1 MQSPFLY
8 PQMPFVTQMPTQEQ
22 LEALYKT
29 IPASQDQLEAVQ
41 KQMLAFLEQQ
51 QKTATALGLV
61 TSSAGGGASTVAAA
75 PPTTENQMF
84 PFPLVFALG
93 VPATAA
99 PSPLTVSKNL
109 LVFLYACTYMYM
121 YMCVYHIFMPQGYTY
136 INVHVCTSSNV
147 ILCIV
152 HAKIHC
158 MLQNFLH

>member
-1 MQSPFLY
+1 
-8 PQMPFVTQMPTQEQ
+8 MPFVTQMPTQEQ

-61 TSSAGGGASTVAAA
+61 TSSAGGGASTVA

-99 PSPLTVSKNL
+99 PSPLTVSENL
-109 LVFLYACTYMYM
+109 FKTLYT
-121 YMCVYHIFMPQGYTY
+121 VEPPTKD
-136 INVHVCTSSNV
+136 S
-147 ILCIV
+147 L
-152 HAKIHC
+152 
-158 MLQNFLH
+158 